1 MNLLKSSHVHYKKL
15 NNVGLLTCFTLWKIY
30 LTHGLV
36 LLICSSMDEV
46 LEIYLLSWYLT
57 ECFFFSWMVINKISH
72 GFWEISW
79 LNFHCYRFSFVVWMD
94 CSILSLNLAL
104 LLHNR
109 KENTSLEEIL
119 NICDILLHVLLSDI
133 FEDNLEN
140 NFPQVG

>member
-1 MNLLKSSHVHYKKL
+1 
-15 NNVGLLTCFTLWKIY
+15 
-30 LTHGLV
+30 
-36 LLICSSMDEV
+36 
-46 LEIYLLSWYLT
+46 
-57 ECFFFSWMVINKISH
+57 
-72 GFWEISW
+72 
-79 LNFHCYRFSFVVWMD
+79 MD